1 MRMMAMTLPMTGTR
15 RQTTS
20 RTAPAPEAAEPL
32 YTISVVSR
40 LVLLTPQIIR
50 ACEGAGLV
58 SPSRSTGRQRLYSQ
72 HEVER
77 LHRVK
82 TLMVDMGINMAGVE
96 VALRLMDR
104 VAELE
109 RELRDHS
116 PSSRLALR

>member
-1 MRMMAMTLPMTGTR
+1 MTLPVTATR

-20 RTAPAPEAAEPL
+20 RTAPAAEAAEPL
-32 YTISVVSR
+32 YTISVVAR
-40 LVLLTPQIIR
+40 LVLLTPQNIR

-77 LHRVK
+77 LRRVK

-109 RELRDHS
+109 RALEA
-116 PSSRLALR
+116 SRPAARSR